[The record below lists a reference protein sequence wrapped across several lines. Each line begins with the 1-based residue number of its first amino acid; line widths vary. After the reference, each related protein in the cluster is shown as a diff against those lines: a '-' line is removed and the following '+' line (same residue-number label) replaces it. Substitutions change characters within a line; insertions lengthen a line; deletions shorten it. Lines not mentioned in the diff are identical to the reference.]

1 MPPAEPPQTPM
12 PPAVAFARGIKAGL
26 TSVFAYVLFGTFIG
40 YGALCHD
47 LGFSLPW
54 ALLSSVIVWAGPA
67 QVILVTTL
75 GTGAPLAEVAIA
87 VTLTAMRFLPMV
99 AAILPVIKTPQT
111 RMHQLVL
118 PAHFTAA
125 SMWVE
130 GLRIAPTL
138 PRENRITFC
147 NGLGSAMMA
156 VALVA
161 TVIGFELA
169 AKLPTWLAAAVL
181 FLTPMSFLVSLAR
194 NSRELIDRL
203 ALVLGLIFAPLLAYA
218 QINLA
223 LLLAGLAAGTLAYG
237 AHRLRRG
244 R

>member
-1 MPPAEPPQTPM
+1 MPPSQPETPV
-12 PPAVAFARGIKAGL
+12 PWFIAYARGAKAGL
-26 TSVFAYVLFGTFIG
+26 MSVFAYVLFGTFIG

-47 LGFSLPW
+47 LGFSLLW
-54 ALLSSVIVWAGPA
+54 SLLSTVIVWAGPA

-75 GTGAPLAEVAIA
+75 GTGAPLAEVAVA
-87 VTLTAMRFLPMV
+87 VALTGMRFVPMV
-99 AAILPVIKTPQT
+99 AAIIPVIKTPAS
-111 RMHQLVL
+111 RMRHLLL

-138 PRENRITFC
+138 PREQRIAFC

-156 VALVA
+156 IALIA

-181 FLTPMSFLVSLAR
+181 FLTPMSFLVSLSR
-194 NSRELIDRL
+194 NARELIDRL
-203 ALVLGLIFAPLLAYA
+203 ALVFGLVLAPLFAYA
-218 QINLA
+218 QISLG
-223 LLLAGLAAGTLAYG
+223 LLLAGLAAGTLAYA